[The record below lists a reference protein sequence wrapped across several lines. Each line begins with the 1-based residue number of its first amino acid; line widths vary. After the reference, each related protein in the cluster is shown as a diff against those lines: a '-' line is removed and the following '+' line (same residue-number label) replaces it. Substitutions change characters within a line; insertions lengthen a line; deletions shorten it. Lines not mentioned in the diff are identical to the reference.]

1 MTPPRL
7 AVVDDLDCRLTRFD
21 WRFDRD
27 RRDEIDRHFETCR
40 ESKPALYDGRVLLA
54 SRAELVVRRH
64 ARVLEVDAFETG
76 FSRFL
81 AWRDFGFA
89 DQSVVN
95 FFSMPAV
102 RSRDGAFLLGE
113 MGRGHSSAGAV
124 YFPGGT
130 PDLSD
135 VRDDGRVELSDSLI
149 RELAEETG
157 LDAHDGACAPGWTV
171 VFDRQYVACIK
182 RIDWP
187 EPAAALLERARAFIA
202 AETDPELSDI
212 HMISRLDQLADP
224 RLPAFTRA
232 YLDWALNSGAG
243 GG

>member
-1 MTPPRL
+1 MRSDL
-7 AVVDDLDCRLTRFD
+7 VLVDDLDCRMTSFD
-21 WRFDRD
+21 WTFDHD
-27 RRDEIDRHFETCR
+27 RREDIDRHFALCR
-40 ESKPALYDGRVLLA
+40 RAKPALYDGRVLLA
-54 SRAELVVRRH
+54 RRAEVVSRGE
-64 ARVLEVDAFETG
+64 ARMLEIDAFETG

-89 DQSVVN
+89 DKAVTN

-102 RSRDGAFLLGE
+102 RSNDGAYLLGE
-113 MGRGHSSAGAV
+113 MGPGHSSAGAI

-130 PDLSD
+130 PDPSD
-135 VRDDGRVELSDSLI
+135 VNQSGRIDLYGSLA

-157 LDAHDGACAPGWTV
+157 LDARDGDCATVWTI

-187 EPAAALLERARAFIA
+187 ESAAALAARARAFIA
-202 AETDPELSDI
+202 ADSAPELSEI
-212 HMISRLDQLADP
+212 HMISDIAQLADP
-224 RLPAFTRA
+224 RLPAFMTA
-232 YLDWALNSGAG
+232 YLLWALNLDAG